1 MTIFALTEGLPVKQ
15 HLPRRSDVTVEQVR
29 QILDYN
35 PETGVLTWKN
45 KPREMFTTDRQ
56 FKTWNTRFSGK
67 EAGNANGANGYR
79 NVGVLGVLYLAH
91 RIIWMHY
98 YGEWPNEVDH
108 INHDR
113 YDNRISNLQEAVRTT
128 NMQNS
133 SLSVNNTSGFNGVQ
147 FRRGKWLAVIGVNN
161 RRIQLGTFSNF
172 NDAVA
177 ARIAA
182 NKDHKFHPN
191 HGR

>member
-1 MTIFALTEGLPVKQ
+1 MTIFVHTGDLPVKQ
-15 HLPRRSDVTVEQVR
+15 HLPRRNEATVEQVR

-56 FKTWNTRFSGK
+56 FKTWNTRFAGK
-67 EAGNANGANGYR
+67 EAGNANGVNGYR
-79 NVGVLGVLYLAH
+79 NVGVLGTLYLAH
-91 RIIWMHY
+91 RIIWLHY

-113 YDNRISNLQEAVRTT
+113 HDNRISNLQEAVRTT

-133 SLSVNNTSGFNGVQ
+133 SLSVNNKTGFNGVQ

-161 RRIQLGTFSNF
+161 KRINLGTFANF
-172 NDAVA
+172 SDAVA
-177 ARIAA
+177 ARMAA
-182 NKDHKFHPN
+182 NKDHEFHPN
-191 HGR
+191 HGL